1 MCVVLIGTNSMHIIY
16 NQNVQRAKER
26 VGPVFGTSNKYKLH
40 SEVLFSA
47 NFL

>member
-26 VGPVFGTSNKYKLH
+26 VGPVFGTSNKYKLY
-40 SEVLFSA
+40 SEVLFSV

>member
-16 NQNVQRAKER
+16 NQNIQRAKER
-26 VGPVFGTSNKYKLH
+26 VDPVLGTSNKYKLY
-40 SEVLFSA
+40 SEVLFSV